1 MIFSYKRHLGHCS
14 SWARTTMG
22 TTTKG
27 SSGYCSTWVNNLE
40 PQCTTTLGAWVT
52 VVLGLEIWG
61 TTMSPMW
68 TMSTYNT
75 PSLSES
81 FPPSL
86 PGCGSS
92 IFNTGSG
99 YAIILGEKNFTQ
111 KTLSLTPLHF
121 FWVEFFLSP
130 SSVKYG

>member
-1 MIFSYKRHLGHCS
+1 MVFSYNRHLGHCS
-14 SWARTTMG
+14 SWAKTTMG

-27 SSGYCSTWVNNLE
+27 SSGYCSTRVNNFE

-61 TTMSPMW
+61 TTMSPMC

-75 PSLSES
+75 PSLSQS

-86 PGCGSS
+86 PGCGGS
-92 IFNTGSG
+92 IFNTGSE
-99 YAIILGEKNFTQ
+99 YAIILIILGAKIFTQ
-111 KTLSLTPLHF
+111 KNLKSNPFALFLRRKF
-121 FWVEFFLSP
+121 FVSNFS
-130 SSVKYG
+130 